1 MLKRKKPAVMD
12 TIIGEQ
18 TTFKGNLESDSSI
31 KVMGRVEG
39 DIKSAGDVI
48 VLVNAVVIGNIW
60 AENLIIAG
68 TVHGNLNVKG
78 NLHLESQARLKGDMI
93 VHSFVTD
100 EGAVFEGNCK
110 MADTPEDSPVSKKS
124 RLDFRRSKPVET
136 VIEDEEEG

>member
-1 MLKRKKPAVMD
+1 MLKRKNPAVMD

-31 KVMGRVEG
+31 KVIGRVEG
-39 DIKSAGDVI
+39 DIKASGDVI
-48 VLVNAVVIGNIW
+48 VLVNAVVVGNIW

-68 TVHGNLNVKG
+68 TVNGNINVKG
-78 NLHLESQARLKGDMI
+78 NLHLESQAHLKGDMV

-110 MADTPEDSPVSKKS
+110 MTETPVDNSVSRKS
-124 RLDFRRSKPVET
+124 RLDFKRSKPVGT
-136 VIEDEEEG
+136 VIDEEEG